1 LKTRVH
7 FQKVKVPVGIDQHL
21 HGSGRVVS
29 DVLGQ
34 RDGLFTHRLAGRG
47 VNEHRGSLLD
57 DFLVTT
63 LDGAFTFREVDLK
76 RIEMVQRGWFQ
87 FREKSKKTHG
97 VSVLVSDDLDFNV
110 TGLDDEFLDEK
121 TVVAEG

>member
-1 LKTRVH
+1 
-7 FQKVKVPVGIDQHL
+7 
-21 HGSGRVVS
+21 
-29 DVLGQ
+29 
-34 RDGLFTHRLAGRG
+34 
-47 VNEHRGSLLD
+47 
-57 DFLVTT
+57 